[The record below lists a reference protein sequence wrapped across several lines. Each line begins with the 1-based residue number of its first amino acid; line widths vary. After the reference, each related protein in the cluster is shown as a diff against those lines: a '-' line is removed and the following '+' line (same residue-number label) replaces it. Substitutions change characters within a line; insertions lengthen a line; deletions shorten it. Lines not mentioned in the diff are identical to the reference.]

1 MSENEQNDM
10 FRMPTLPPSSDALTS
25 LESGDALLLH
35 TSELPLTP
43 PKTPVSRSGASEYEQ
58 AVRMIAAYGE
68 RVVAMREANA
78 VDVSKGKV

>member
-10 FRMPTLPPSSDALTS
+10 FRMPTLPPSGDVLTS

-43 PKTPVSRSGASEYEQ
+43 PAAPVSQREESEYEQ

-68 RVVAMREANA
+68 RVVTMREAHA
-78 VDVSKGKV
+78 IDIPKGKV